1 MRHRMATREHAYGNA
16 NEDARARP
24 FPERLAEETA
34 HPSCYRHAHSRRP
47 RGRPL
52 DTATD
57 IMDALNAFFSTP
69 AIRALWTDQAVIAA
83 MIRFESELAAA
94 QRDCGVIP
102 ADAAAAII
110 DACST
115 FTIEPAKLAADAR
128 VAGTLAIPLVKA
140 LKGAV
145 AKKDDRAA
153 AYVHYGSTSQDIADT
168 ALVWLARQSLDLLLA
183 DLVKLGDALAA
194 QVEAHRRTP
203 LLGRTLVQPAA
214 PVTFGWKLAGWL
226 DAAGRCA
233 VALKRAGDEA
243 CALQFGGANGTLA
256 THYGEG
262 QRVARALA
270 ERLQLEVPA
279 ISWQGGRDRLAR
291 LGSELGI
298 LCGALGKIGRDVSLL
313 MQAEVAEA
321 FEPSGEGRGGSS
333 AMPHKRNPVSSMYL
347 LDASYR
353 APSLAGILAG
363 ELASEHERG
372 LGTWPNA
379 LPVLAELFSLA
390 ASSIAAA
397 RDIAEGLRVDA
408 DAMQANIDRLY
419 GVVYSEG
426 ISLKLSALLGPAQAQ
441 RIVGQV
447 CEQAIAQRTPVAELL
462 KRLPEVTA
470 VLSEEDIDTL
480 AGPAPQVAACQP
492 MCSAVLY
499 QWQEQKAQLNSQTQE
514 D

>member
-1 MRHRMATREHAYGNA
+1 
-16 NEDARARP
+16 
-24 FPERLAEETA
+24 
-34 HPSCYRHAHSRRP
+34 
-47 RGRPL
+47 
-52 DTATD
+52 
-57 IMDALNAFFSTP
+57 MDALNAFFSTP

-83 MIRFESELAAA
+83 MVRFEAELAAA
-94 QRDCGVIP
+94 QRECGVIP
-102 ADAAAAII
+102 ADAAAVII
-110 DACST
+110 DTCSS
-115 FTIEPAKLAADAR
+115 FAVDPAKLAAEAR

-140 LKGAV
+140 LKAAV
-145 AKKDDRAA
+145 AKKDDKAA

-168 ALVWLARQSLDLLLA
+168 AVVSLARLSIDLLRA
-183 DLVKLGDALAA
+183 ELVRLGDALAA

-203 LLGRTLVQPAA
+203 LLGRTLIQPAA
-214 PVTFGWKLAGWL
+214 PVTFGWKVAGWL
-226 DAAGRCA
+226 DAAGRCG
-233 VALKRAGDEA
+233 VALKRAADEA
-243 CALQFGGANGTLA
+243 CTLQFGGANGTLA

-262 QRVARALA
+262 QRVAQVLA
-270 ERLQLEVPA
+270 SRLGLRVPA

-291 LGSELGI
+291 LGSELAI
-298 LCGALGKIGRDVSLL
+298 LCGALGKIGRDMSLL

-321 FEPSGEGRGGSS
+321 FEPTGEGRGGSS

-353 APSLAGILAG
+353 APALAGILAG
-363 ELASEHERG
+363 ELTSEHERG

-379 LPVLAELFSLA
+379 MPVLADLFNLA

-397 RDIAEGLRVDA
+397 VDIAEGVRVDA
-408 DAMQANIDRLY
+408 EAMQANIDRLY

-447 CEQAIAQRTPVAELL
+447 CEQAIGQRTPVASLL
-462 KRLPEVTA
+462 KKIPEVTA
-470 VLSEEDIDTL
+470 VLGADDIDTL
-480 AGPAPQVAACQP
+480 AGPQPQIAACQP

-499 QWQEQKAQLNSQTQE
+499 QWQEQKTLIQE